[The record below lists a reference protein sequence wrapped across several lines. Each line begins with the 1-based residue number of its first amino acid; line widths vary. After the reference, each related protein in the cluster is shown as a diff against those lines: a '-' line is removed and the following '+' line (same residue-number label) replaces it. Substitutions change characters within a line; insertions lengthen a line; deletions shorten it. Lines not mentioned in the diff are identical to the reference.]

1 MSSYYGIIYK
11 VTNSLNNKVYIG
23 QTIESLEIRRN
34 KHYYKARLYKEKVN
48 CSNHFFKCSK

>member
-34 KHYYKARLYKEKVN
+34 KHYYKARLYKEKAN
-48 CSNHFFKCSK
+48 C